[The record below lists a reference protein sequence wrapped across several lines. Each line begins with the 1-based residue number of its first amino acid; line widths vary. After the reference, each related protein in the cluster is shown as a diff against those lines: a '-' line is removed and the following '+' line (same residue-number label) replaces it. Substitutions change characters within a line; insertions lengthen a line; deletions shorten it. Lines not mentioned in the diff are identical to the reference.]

1 MDDSD
6 IQSESDVP
14 QNNDKNDVKRRSE
27 TWFFEIIVRL
37 RHDRNFS
44 DLLKAREHEQQI
56 GSCLD
61 SASDISWARSQTESE
76 TPGTPR
82 LEGFV
87 HDGSSNKITLNS
99 LKRLLPEEEMTD
111 AGEIIKTLF
120 EEVKPGRGNNFKDCP
135 KIRTFLKATTL
146 NLLEGKRLRVDF
158 RGSSEV
164 CYGLETRAKTWIWK
178 GSMRCSNAAHVE
190 SIFRSDLVA
199 HRQKRTLGSA
209 SVIAFACSSS
219 DVEVPGTMEVDLL
232 VHSCEHIQLATL
244 QSWLNPDNIPENVII
259 CDHTIAVWPQHSRS
273 FSGFSMIIYELPFQ
287 KITAD
292 AAFCARELTRTKQ
305 DKISEPRYKILRR
318 VAVISTTPNLIL
330 NRHIDFVLAGMIQ
343 SSLANKN
350 TRE

>member
-1 MDDSD
+1 MADSEIEWDDSE

-14 QNNDKNDVKRRSE
+14 QNNDKNDAKRRSE

-44 DLLKAREHEQQI
+44 DLLKAREQEQQI

-61 SASDISWARSQTESE
+61 SASEISWARSQTEPE
-76 TPGTPR
+76 IPGTLR

-178 GSMRCSNAAHVE
+178 GSMRCSKAAHVE

-199 HRQKRTLGSA
+199 HRQK
-209 SVIAFACSSS
+209 
-219 DVEVPGTMEVDLL
+219 
-232 VHSCEHIQLATL
+232 VHWAPH
-244 QSWLNPDNIPENVII
+244 P
-259 CDHTIAVWPQHSRS
+259 
-273 FSGFSMIIYELPFQ
+273 
-287 KITAD
+287 
-292 AAFCARELTRTKQ
+292 
-305 DKISEPRYKILRR
+305 
-318 VAVISTTPNLIL
+318 
-330 NRHIDFVLAGMIQ
+330 
-343 SSLANKN
+343 
-350 TRE
+350 

>member
-14 QNNDKNDVKRRSE
+14 QNNDKNDTKRRSE

-44 DLLKAREHEQQI
+44 DLLKAREHERQSCLDSASEI

-61 SASDISWARSQTESE
+61 SASEISWARSQTESE
-76 TPGTPR
+76 IPGTLR

-99 LKRLLPEEEMTD
+99 LKRLLPEGEMTD

-120 EEVKPGRGNNFKDCP
+120 DEVKPGRGNNFKDCP

-146 NLLEGKRLRVDF
+146 NPLEGKRLRVDF

-164 CYGLETRAKTWIWK
+164 CYGLVTRAKTWVWK

-199 HRQKRTLGSA
+199 HRQKSRLGSA

-219 DVEVPGTMEVDLL
+219 DVEVPGIMEVDLL

-244 QSWLNPDNIPENVII
+244 QSWLNPDNIPEIVKNKWECIETGKGKSYMKHPTVE
-259 CDHTIAVWPQHSRS
+259 TFLQ
-273 FSGFSMIIYELPFQ
+273 G
-287 KITAD
+287 
-292 AAFCARELTRTKQ
+292 
-305 DKISEPRYKILRR
+305 
-318 VAVISTTPNLIL
+318 TTLDPPS
-330 NRHIDFVLAGMIQ
+330 AG
-343 SSLANKN
+343 K
-350 TRE
+350 R